1 MGFNIFEQ
9 FFALD
14 VDQINKLLE
23 FQKLIG
29 IMCKE
34 KYNARTKGL

>member
-1 MGFNIFEQ
+1 MGFDIFEHS
-9 FFALD
+9 FALD

-29 IMCKE
+29 TMCKE
-34 KYNARTKGL
+34 NIKC